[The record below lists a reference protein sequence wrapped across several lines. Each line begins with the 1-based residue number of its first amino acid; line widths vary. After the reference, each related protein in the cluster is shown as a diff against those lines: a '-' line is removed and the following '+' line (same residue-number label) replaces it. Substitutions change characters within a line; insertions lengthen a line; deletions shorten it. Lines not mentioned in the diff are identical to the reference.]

1 MGSAVSNVFLRRKDR
16 DVDRCRGVPSDR
28 VTEVLG
34 AGWDTIRR
42 VRGNLDSWP
51 GAGDKAPPD
60 PGDFRFD
67 EEVVGGESLSSKP
80 NARPVALAARVDRAH
95 N

>member
-1 MGSAVSNVFLRRKDR
+1 MGVL
-16 DVDRCRGVPSDR
+16 SDR

-34 AGWDTIRR
+34 AGCETIRR
-42 VRGNLDSWP
+42 AGGSIDGCP
-51 GAGDKAPPD
+51 IAGDNALPE

-67 EEVVGGESLSSKP
+67 EDVVGGETFSSKP
-80 NARPVALAARVDRAH
+80 NARPVALAARVDKAH